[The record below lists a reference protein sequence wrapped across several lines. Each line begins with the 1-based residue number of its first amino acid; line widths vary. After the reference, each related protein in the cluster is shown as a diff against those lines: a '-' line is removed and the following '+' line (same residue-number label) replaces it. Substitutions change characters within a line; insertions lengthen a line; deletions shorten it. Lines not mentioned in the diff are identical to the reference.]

1 MTILNSFI
9 TIFVNKK
16 KKFYLQKYIYMNNIV
31 ENFNNLFGLNNKTIY
46 EEIINYDYYGEFIK
60 DLNYIVSFPFESGI
74 FVKII
79 VIMILV
85 FYSGNIWNRDEI
97 PKENYFMKKSMK
109 LPKYVTN
116 IIKNKFVKIF
126 ILSLIIYKSNKNPL
140 LSLLVSLVFTYIFDL
155 ISSYDVE
162 RFSSDISVLQSKT
175 DSIDINQSKE
185 NTNSKD
191 SIDSNR
197 ESNNTDITIT
207 SSDDSND
214 SQIILEK
221 ENNKNSNDKLDI
233 DLKDSLTQNRVI
245 NTASDDSNESKLNA
259 PQFNSN
265 SNTNSVDLLD
275 TSEKIAKQSNE
286 TNASNSNDVKNV
298 VDSKNT
304 NNQKQ
309 NEQCDGL
316 CSKIS
321 YNELVEKVK
330 SDEFSQKYFDSI
342 KDCMVVDLLQKKN
355 GKEVR
360 SILKKLDLTHNDI
373 DGPIGTAYV
382 NYSDA
387 ISRVNI

>member
-1 MTILNSFI
+1 
-9 TIFVNKK
+9 
-16 KKFYLQKYIYMNNIV
+16 MNNIIV
-31 ENFNNLFGLNNKTIY
+31 ENLNNFFGLNNKTIY
-46 EEIINYDYYGEFIK
+46 QQIINYDYFGESIK

-79 VIMILV
+79 VIMVLV
-85 FYSGNIWNRDEI
+85 FYSGNIWNRDDI
-97 PKENYFMKKSMK
+97 PNENYFMKKSMRF
-109 LPKYVTN
+109 PKYITN
-116 IIKNKFVKIF
+116 VIKNKFVKVF

-140 LSLLVSLVFTYIFDL
+140 LSLLISLVFTYTFDL
-155 ISSYDVE
+155 ISSHDVE
-162 RFSSDISVLQSKT
+162 KFSSDVSVLQNKT
-175 DSIDINQSKE
+175 DSLNTNQSTE
-185 NTNSKD
+185 NTNPND
-191 SIDSNR
+191 STDSDR

-207 SSDDSND
+207 SSDDSSN
-214 SQIILEK
+214 SQIVLEK
-221 ENNKNSNDKLDI
+221 ENNKNSNDKLDTN
-233 DLKDSLTQNRVI
+233 SLTQNRDI
-245 NTASDDSNESKLNA
+245 NTASDDSNESILNA
-259 PQFNSN
+259 PQFNN
-265 SNTNSVDLLD
+265 TSNTNTVDLLD
-275 TSEKIAKQSNE
+275 NPEKIAKQSND
-286 TNASNSNDVKNV
+286 TNSSNSNEIAKQSNNIKNPI
-298 VDSKNT
+298 DSNNS

-321 YNELVEKVK
+321 YSELVEKVK